1 MACHIIIVPKSVCSC
16 LLQGC
21 VELLLWRLL
30 LGLWSYPL
38 FSPSLRPEVPVWC
51 VRETAHPLFCF
62 ASCPQDSLLRLKDHR
77 QCFECSDVALNEAV
91 QQMLN
96 SSESAAK
103 EEWVATVTQ
112 LLLGIEQ
119 ALSSDSSG
127 SILKESSSTT
137 GLVRLTNN
145 LIQVTPAL
153 LDPVLSQQA
162 CL

>member
-1 MACHIIIVPKSVCSC
+1 MSSGQHT
-16 LLQGC
+16 L
-21 VELLLWRLL
+21 
-30 LGLWSYPL
+30 
-38 FSPSLRPEVPVWC
+38 
-51 VRETAHPLFCF
+51 HF
-62 ASCPQDSLLRLKDHR
+62 ASCAQDSLLRLKDHR

-145 LIQVTPAL
+145 LIQVTPAFL
-153 LDPVLSQQA
+153 FPVLSQQVNSDNPSEVHRY
-162 CL
+162 

>member
-1 MACHIIIVPKSVCSC
+1 MACHIAPVPKSECGLAEAARLCGKADV
-16 LLQGC
+16 G
-21 VELLLWRLL
+21 LL
-30 LGLWSYPL
+30 LGLWSYPS
-38 FSPSLRPEVPVWC
+38 FPPSLSLRSRC
-51 VRETAHPLFCF
+51 GRSSGQHSLRF
-62 ASCPQDSLLRLKDHR
+62 ASCAQDSLLRLKDHR

-96 SSESAAK
+96 SNESAAK

-145 LIQVTPAL
+145 LIQVTPGFS
-153 LDPVLSQQA
+153 LSYA
-162 CL
+162 VSAGGL